1 MDLKVT
7 NQLGA
12 VDDDD
17 DDDDDDGDDDDDDG
31 DGDGGAVHHAGLRQ
45 SLHQQNILYVVF
57 YYGRP
62 LLGT

>member
-1 MDLKVT
+1 M
-7 NQLGA
+7 
-12 VDDDD
+12 
-17 DDDDDDGDDDDDDG
+17 DGDDDDDDG
-31 DGDGGAVHHAGLRQ
+31 VGDGGAVHHAGLRQ